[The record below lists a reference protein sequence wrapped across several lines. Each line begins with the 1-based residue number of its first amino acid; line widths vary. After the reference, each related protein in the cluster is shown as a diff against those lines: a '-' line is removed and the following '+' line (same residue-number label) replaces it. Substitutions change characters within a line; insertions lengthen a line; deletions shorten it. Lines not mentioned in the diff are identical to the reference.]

1 MAENIFSNRSK
12 DLSGSAIRATF
23 KLLADPEI
31 ISFAGGAPNPDIFPK
46 KELEAI
52 AQDIFSTRGNLALQY
67 GITEGY
73 EPLRNFVKNR
83 LVKQG
88 VITENE
94 SVIITTGG
102 QQVIDLTT
110 KVLIN
115 DGDNLVV
122 EAPSFV
128 GALNNFRSYKANLIP
143 VNVASDGMDLDYLE
157 EEVLKKT
164 KVKLVYTIPTF
175 QNPSGITMS
184 LEKRKRLLSLAD
196 KYDFYI
202 LEDNPY
208 GELRFTGK
216 AVPTIKSMD
225 ASGRVIY
232 AGSFS
237 KTLSPGLRIG
247 FFSAR
252 NDILEKMVVCKQVT
266 DVHTPVLN
274 QLIAYDFVTKHDY
287 DAHIQKSC
295 ELYGEKC
302 RLMLSM
308 MDSLFPSYCSYT
320 RPEGGLFIWCDLP
333 DKFDGDLLF
342 KKGVEKKV
350 AIVQGSSCMV
360 DQGKKYSSFRL
371 NYSNTSDENIKK
383 GIERLSD
390 VIKSFE

>member
-1 MAENIFSNRSK
+1 MSDNIFSLRSK

-23 KLLADPEI
+23 KLLSDPEI
-31 ISFAGGAPNPDIFPK
+31 ISFAGGAPSPDIFPK

-52 AQDIFSTRGNLALQY
+52 AGDIFATRGNLALQY

-73 EPLRNFVKNR
+73 EPLRDFVKAR

-88 VITENE
+88 VIKE
-94 SVIITTGG
+94 SETVIITTGG

-115 DGDNLVV
+115 DFDNLVV
-122 EAPSFV
+122 EAPSFI
-128 GALNNFRSYKANLIP
+128 GALNNFRSYRANIIP
-143 VNVASDGMDLDYLE
+143 VDVKDDGMDLDYLE
-157 EEVLKKT
+157 DEVLKKT
-164 KVKLVYTIPTF
+164 KVKLVYTIATF

-184 LEKRKRLLSLAD
+184 PEKRKRLLSLAD

-208 GELRFTGK
+208 GELRYRGEEV
-216 AVPTIKSMD
+216 ATIKSMD
-225 ASGRVIY
+225 TSGRVIY

-252 NDILEKMVVCKQVT
+252 ADILEKMVVVKQVT

-274 QLIAYDFVTKHDY
+274 QLIAYDFVTKYDY
-287 DAHIQKSC
+287 DAHIKKSC
-295 ELYGEKC
+295 DLYGAKNA
-302 RLMLSM
+302 LMLQC
-308 MDSLFPSYCSYT
+308 MDEMFPDYCKYT
-320 RPEGGLFIWCDLP
+320 RPEGGLFIWCNLP
-333 DKFDGDLLF
+333 DAFDADLLF

-360 DQGKKYSSFRL
+360 DQKKKYSSFRL
-371 NYSNTSDENIKK
+371 NFSTASDEKITAGITRLADTIKN
-383 GIERLSD
+383 
-390 VIKSFE
+390 FE